1 MIHVL
6 TASVVSYFSAIRIEN
21 QVLYIHIHIHH
32 HKYPTSQPPPQKH
45 SKQQIV
51 KQRMQELLLFGQ
63 VPLARH
69 DYVLSVLAGIA
80 AMQPKP
86 ILEKHL
92 LFKPSRPLASVRAS
106 SAIAAVRQQG
116 VSTSSQLQAPPGDLF
131 YLKVVID
138 INDPTRSDAV
148 AGAGAG
154 TRAGAGAGV
163 GAGAGTANFAVEKNN
178 GWASNNKD
186 GVSCSPVFLFYNPVF
201 AK

>member
-1 MIHVL
+1 
-6 TASVVSYFSAIRIEN
+6 
-21 QVLYIHIHIHH
+21 
-32 HKYPTSQPPPQKH
+32 
-45 SKQQIV
+45 
-51 KQRMQELLLFGQ
+51 MQELLLFGQ

-116 VSTSSQLQAPPGDLF
+116 VSTSSLLQVPPGDLF

-138 INDPTRSDAV
+138 INHPTRSGPV
-148 AGAGAG
+148 AGPGAG
-154 TRAGAGAGV
+154 TRA
-163 GAGAGTANFAVEKNN
+163 GAGAGTANFAVERNN
-178 GWASNNKD
+178 GLASNNKD
-186 GVSCSPVFLFYNPVF
+186 GVSCSSFIYACLPFLFYNPVVQNNKIQYKTNPPPSRYPIPTSSALLQANQEISPLRNGHFNF
-201 AK
+201 AICQR